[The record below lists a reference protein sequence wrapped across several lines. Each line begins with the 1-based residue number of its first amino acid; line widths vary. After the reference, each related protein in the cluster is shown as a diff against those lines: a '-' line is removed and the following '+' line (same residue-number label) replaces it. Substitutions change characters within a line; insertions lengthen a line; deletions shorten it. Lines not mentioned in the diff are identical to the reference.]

1 MGSGRARPRP
11 DFGPARAAGPDWPGE
26 GAGRE
31 GGVAKPGFRV
41 RPDPGGAAAQAR
53 SFGGGRRR
61 GMRVLMSE

>member
-41 RPDPGGAAAQAR
+41 RPDPRGAVSAGKKLRWRQEAWNE
-53 SFGGGRRR
+53 STK
-61 GMRVLMSE
+61 E